1 MTLTT
6 EDSLIIHKTK
16 ELCQTIL
23 DHPDFE
29 SMKRQIDKF
38 MSDEEAKEQYQSLVE
53 KGEILN
59 VKQQQ
64 GLRLTTEEI
73 ADFEQH
79 REAVVNNPVAK
90 GFLEAQQAMHKVQ
103 ESVGQYVA
111 KTFELGRVPEDE
123 DLGSGSCGHGCGCH

>member
-29 SMKRQIDKF
+29 SMKRQIDAF
-38 MSDEEAKEQYQSLVE
+38 MSDEEAKEQYQNLIE
-53 KGEILN
+53 RGEALN

-64 GLRLTTEEI
+64 GVRLTTEEI

-79 REAVVNNPVAK
+79 REAVVNDPVAK
-90 GFLEAQQAMHKVQ
+90 GFLDAQQAMQKVQ
-103 ESVGQYVA
+103 ESVGQYVT
-111 KTFELGRVPEDE
+111 KTFELGRVPQDE